1 MKKKPNLLLIG
12 IDSLLSKHMSCYGYF
27 RHTTPYMDKFAEG
40 GTLFENYFSPHVPTT
55 PGYASMFTGL
65 DCFGDNTVALR
76 HKGLV
81 LGKTLAEIL
90 NENGYETTCIGFR
103 GNAAARG
110 FKNYLDFANWSAGDD
125 GRAHKAENLNAAA
138 LPELRRLAAQ
148 DKPWFLFL
156 RHMDPHTPYLPPK
169 PFDRLF
175 YEGNEYDP
183 KNKSMDP
190 VFNFKPFCDYFK
202 DWMPTGPKGELLT
215 DKDYVIAQY
224 DGAVCYM
231 DTCIKNIFTTLSTLG
246 LDDNTVVVITS
257 DHGETLYDHDCYF
270 DHHSINDNTL
280 CVPLIIKYPGVVPA
294 GLRIKGWGRH
304 QDLVPTLK
312 EIMGFQ
318 TKEKFDGESLMPLVR
333 GEKASTC
340 SEFYISECTWMR
352 KHGWRTPQWKLIRAL
367 EPDFHF
373 KPEVELFDLIN
384 DPEENINVA
393 EQNPDIVKT
402 LTARMN
408 AFIAKREKQTGRP
421 NPMFHQEY
429 WHGCMNV
436 GPYFKS
442 SQEAYDTMHIGSARQ
457 AASLQSKT
465 DAAKKD
471 AEDKKTAAKKP
482 AAKVPVKPAT
492 KAPAKPAAK
501 APAKKAT
508 SKGKK

>member
-1 MKKKPNLLLIG
+1 MSKPNLLLIG

-40 GTLFENYFSPHVPTT
+40 GTLFENYFSPHIPTT

-76 HKGLV
+76 HQGPIS
-81 LGKTLAEIL
+81 GKTLAEIL
-90 NENGYETTCIGFR
+90 NDEGYNTTCIGFR

-110 FKNYLDFANWSAGDD
+110 FQTYLDFANWNAGED
-125 GRAHKAENLNAAA
+125 GKAHKAENLNNAC
-138 LPELRRLAAQ
+138 LPELRRLAAE

-156 RHMDPHTPYLPPK
+156 RHMDPHTPYLPPR

-183 KNKSMDP
+183 NNHSMDP
-190 VFNFKPFCDYFK
+190 VFSFKPFCDYFM
-202 DWMPTGPKGELLT
+202 DWMPTGPNGELLT

-231 DTCIKNIFTTLSTLG
+231 DTCIKNIFTTLTTLG
-246 LDDNTVVVITS
+246 LDDNTIVVITS

-280 CVPLIIKYPGVVPA
+280 CVPLIIRWPGHVPA
-294 GLRIKGWGRH
+294 GKRIKGWGRH
-304 QDLVPTLK
+304 QDFVPTLMDLMQIDPK
-312 EIMGFQ
+312 V
-318 TKEKFDGESLMPLVR
+318 KFDGESLMPLVR
-333 GEKASTC
+333 GEKASNC
-340 SEFYISECTWMR
+340 SEFYITECTWMR

-393 EQNPDIVKT
+393 EQNPDIVAT

-408 AFIAKREKQTGRP
+408 AFIEKREKETGAT
-421 NPMFHQEY
+421 NPMFRQEY
-429 WHGCMNV
+429 WHGHTEV
-436 GPYFKS
+436 GPYFTS
-442 SQEAYDTMHIGSARQ
+442 SQQAYDTLHIGSARQ
-457 AASLQSKT
+457 AAKLQSKT
-465 DAAKKD
+465 EK
-471 AEDKKTAAKKP
+471 
-482 AAKVPVKPAT
+482 
-492 KAPAKPAAK
+492 
-501 APAKKAT
+501 
-508 SKGKK
+508 